1 MAGKKRWVGLASIQ
15 YGPVALHSV
24 AVYIPSTLTEITF
37 IKPGTARAFVEL
49 PESKKLYTE
58 NSAIAD
64 LDLPVG
70 ENSAQIEFA
79 TVDMDQNLLVLAFG
93 GSTSGTVYAFPTT
106 ASQIIQRAIIGTT
119 KEIDGTAFQI
129 QIPNAIVRGNVDL
142 PLANNDPEA
151 GEIGFVFAMSQ
162 AQTTAGT
169 AVAPFRLVSL

>member
-15 YGPVALHSV
+15 YGPVALTTT
-24 AVYIPSTLTEITF
+24 AYLPTTLTQITF

-64 LDLPVG
+64 LDMPVG
-70 ENSAQIEFA
+70 ENSAQVEFA

-106 ASQIIQRAIIGTT
+106 ASQIIQRAIVATT

-169 AVAPFRLVSL
+169 AVAPFRLVSI